1 MHNPLHGR
9 YFFNRESPYWLQSS
23 ITGSAFRGFM
33 LILQNNS
40 MLKDTKAEWLH
51 LGALIHGYT
60 VSREWSYKVKVVLD
74 VYCALIG

>member
-1 MHNPLHGR
+1 
-9 YFFNRESPYWLQSS
+9 
-23 ITGSAFRGFM
+23 
-33 LILQNNS
+33 